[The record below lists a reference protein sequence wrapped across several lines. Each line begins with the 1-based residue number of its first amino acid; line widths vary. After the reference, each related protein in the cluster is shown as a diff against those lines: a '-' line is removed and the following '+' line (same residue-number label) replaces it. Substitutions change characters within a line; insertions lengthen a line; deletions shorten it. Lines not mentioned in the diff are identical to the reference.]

1 MCDNIIGCDNRAAV
15 ADLKYTVATEACNDR
30 AAVGDALQA
39 VLNTVNSGIQSL
51 KDQMCSDKID
61 AKNEQIAALQNQL
74 TMAALRES
82 TAAQTSTI
90 LADNARQTAILNPA
104 PIPAYVVSRP
114 CGCNN
119 GYGFGFNG

>member
-1 MCDNIIGCDNRAAV
+1 M
-15 ADLKYTVATEACNDR
+15 
-30 AAVGDALQA
+30 
-39 VLNTVNSGIQSL
+39 NSGIQSL
-51 KDQMCSDKID
+51 KDQMCNDKID

-82 TAAQTSTI
+82 QAAQTSAL

-114 CGCNN
+114 CVCNN